1 MIFSIYVFLSLFK
14 KKCEKKLKNATLI
27 WIGIIWMFK
36 NKIINYKKLINND

>member
-14 KKCEKKLKNATLI
+14 KKCEKKKNATLI